1 MNASTDPRAEQVIG
15 ATRDWVEKVVIG
27 LELCPFARREL
38 VADRVR
44 FSFTDAADE
53 ESLLH
58 ALARELRLLL
68 EDPSIETSLLIHPEV
83 LARFADYNAF
93 LDRVD
98 ALIEDMGLDGV
109 FQAASFHPQYRFDG
123 TALHAAENYSNRSPY
138 PMLHLL
144 REESVAR
151 AVASYPDVAA
161 IPARNVETLKAMG
174 AAAIRPLI
182 AR

>member
-83 LARFADYNAF
+83 LARFADYT
-93 LDRVD
+93 
-98 ALIEDMGLDGV
+98 LIG
-109 FQAASFHPQYRFDG
+109 SRY
-123 TALHAAENYSNRSPY
+123 
-138 PMLHLL
+138 
-144 REESVAR
+144 
-151 AVASYPDVAA
+151 
-161 IPARNVETLKAMG
+161 
-174 AAAIRPLI
+174 
-182 AR
+182 